1 MIAAKKKKKEDD
13 FEVGK
18 LRKIIR
24 YFKAGMK
31 SKEKR
36 RLAEKRT
43 FFKEKKKSFQ
53 ASKTSL

>member
-1 MIAAKKKKKEDD
+1 MIAAKKKKKKDD

-24 YFKAGMK
+24 YFKAGMQ

-36 RLAEKRT
+36 LGEKRT

-53 ASKTSL
+53 ASKTTP

>member
-1 MIAAKKKKKEDD
+1 MIAAKKKKKKEDD

-31 SKEKR
+31 SKVKR
-36 RLAEKRT
+36 RGG
-43 FFKEKKKSFQ
+43 
-53 ASKTSL
+53 

>member
-1 MIAAKKKKKEDD
+1 MIAAKKKKDD

-18 LRKIIR
+18 LREIIR
-24 YFKAGMK
+24 YFKAGMQ

-36 RLAEKRT
+36 LGEKRT

-53 ASKTSL
+53 ASKTTP